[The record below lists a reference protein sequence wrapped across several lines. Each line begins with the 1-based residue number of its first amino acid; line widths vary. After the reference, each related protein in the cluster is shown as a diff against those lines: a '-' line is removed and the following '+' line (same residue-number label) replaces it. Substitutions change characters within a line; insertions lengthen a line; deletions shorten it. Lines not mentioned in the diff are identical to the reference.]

1 MAVEKTPTEV
11 ERGRPGRR
19 RPSGEPPPLPREDR
33 WTRWVWALAAALLV
47 GAGLNLLIGG
57 AEVVEAADQ
66 ALLSWIARA
75 RTPALTDAAEVL
87 DLATG
92 FAAVMALR
100 CVVVV
105 VLALY
110 RRFRQLAV
118 FLGTLVV
125 TDWVVARLLF
135 VELPRPQ
142 VPVLVDAGSY
152 AFPSRPVAALAVT
165 LFAMTF
171 VLVPRGRAREWLRAG
186 FAAALVLVVLA
197 ELYLAADR

>member
-1 MAVEKTPTEV
+1 MGLGPGGGAA
-11 ERGRPGRR
+11 GRR
-19 RPSGEPPPLPREDR
+19 R
-33 WTRWVWALAAALLV
+33 
-47 GAGLNLLIGG
+47 GLNLLIGG

-66 ALLSWIARA
+66 AVLSWIARA

-92 FAAVMALR
+92 FATVMALR

-110 RRFRQLAV
+110 RRFRHLAV

-125 TDWVVARLLF
+125 TDWVVPGCCASSFPGPGAGPGR
-135 VELPRPQ
+135 R
-142 VPVLVDAGSY
+142 GSY
-152 AFPSRPVAALAVT
+152 AFPSRPVSALAVT

-186 FAAALVLVVLA
+186 PRSSGRWPTSWAFG
-197 ELYLAADR
+197 